1 MYDGDS
7 SLASPTR
14 VKNTHGQ
21 IRRACS
27 TEVPAYL
34 HTESDLDVLVSTMCV
49 TRIRACRTMLT
60 TPCVDNQP
68 QSTAIHC
75 ASTTKMNQ
83 TLHQLPQGPRAG
95 KCNLIR
101 KAYIQNASDGKKPY
115 SVDIYIMC
123 RLISAPFNAVFVNS
137 FCL

>member
-1 MYDGDS
+1 MSFPLFCEDLTSHVAIRRMYDGDS

-34 HTESDLDVLVSTMCV
+34 HTKSDLDALVSTMCV

-83 TLHQLPQGPRAG
+83 TLHHS
-95 KCNLIR
+95 R
-101 KAYIQNASDGKKPY
+101 KDREPASVI
-115 SVDIYIMC
+115 SSA
-123 RLISAPFNAVFVNS
+123 RLISRMRVMVRNLIAS
-137 FCL
+137 TYI